1 MTQETTPATNG
12 ATSIYVGDSQTV
24 KSSENTA
31 FNSGVYHTGIYG
43 GISDVT
49 DGSVIQIRRYGKGGF
64 SSVDR
69 LGLSEVRAYGIPNLI
84 QRDDVTVT
92 IDAETD
98 STSARRQPS
107 GLVLKTEAKS
117 CMF

>member
-1 MTQETTPATNG
+1 MMTQETTPATNG
-12 ATSIYVGDSQTV
+12 ATSIYVGDSQAV
-24 KSSENTA
+24 KSGMNTA

-49 DGSVIQIRRYGKGGF
+49 AGSVIQIRRYGKGGLV
-64 SSVDR
+64 SDVYR

-92 IDAETD
+92 IDAAT
-98 STSARRQPS
+98 
-107 GLVLKTEAKS
+107 
-117 CMF
+117 